1 MIKKIKEKIVNSFIF
16 IFAIYFFT
24 AIMLAGPYY
33 TYKDIQRHDSFVR
46 YIFVS
51 PIVGY
56 FKGVTWPYQYY
67 FSKPSKAENESIV
80 NFLQGNEYLHQA
92 MNKMRAVAMRSVF
105 QTISSNNVKYSEEA
119 KRKEL
124 DEMNKLIT
132 LSRDSFSNSD
142 VEMLNGI
149 HNEFG
154 HIRNQF
160 LLVLNYYSIGVN
172 NTIGMSPN
180 LDKENSENNL
190 GKADEILKEI
200 NIWMVKNLPNALEGF
215 EPK

>member
-1 MIKKIKEKIVNSFIF
+1 MIKKIKEKIVSSFIF

-105 QTISSNNVKYSEEA
+105 QTISSNKVKYSEEA

-124 DEMNKLIT
+124 DEIHKLIA
-132 LSRDSFSNSD
+132 LSKNSFSNSD
-142 VEMLNGI
+142 VETLNGI

-154 HIRNQF
+154 YIRNQF
-160 LLVLNYYSIGVN
+160 LLVLDYYSTGVK
-172 NTIGMSPN
+172 NTIGINPN
-180 LDKENSENNL
+180 LNKENSEDNL
-190 GKADEILKEI
+190 GKGDAILKEI